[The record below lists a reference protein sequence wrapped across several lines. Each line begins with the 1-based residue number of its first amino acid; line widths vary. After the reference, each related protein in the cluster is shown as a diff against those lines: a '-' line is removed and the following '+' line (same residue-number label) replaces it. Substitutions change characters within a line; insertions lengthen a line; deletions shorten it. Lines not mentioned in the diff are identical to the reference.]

1 MKESNNFGCKGELL
15 ILSKLIHY
23 FLIAKALGGA
33 WISKV
38 WGSVPQG
45 NSELSY
51 VRDKVKRY
59 LKYIF

>member
-15 ILSKLIHY
+15 ILSKLIQEKY

-33 WISKV
+33 WIPKV

-45 NSELSY
+45 NSDT
-51 VRDKVKRY
+51 RDKVKRY
-59 LKYIF
+59 L